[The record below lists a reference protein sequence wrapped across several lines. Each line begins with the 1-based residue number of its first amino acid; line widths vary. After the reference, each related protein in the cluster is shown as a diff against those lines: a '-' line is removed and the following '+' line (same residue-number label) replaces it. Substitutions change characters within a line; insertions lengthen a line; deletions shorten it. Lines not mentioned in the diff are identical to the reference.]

1 MGPRAYPNV
10 SEKRK
15 VSLAPAGNRIC
26 KNLHQR
32 QMADGKKES
41 KCPFTNSIYCKR

>member
-15 VSLAPAGNRIC
+15 KSFAPAGNRIC

-32 QMADGKKES
+32 QTADGKSEN
-41 KCPFTNSIYCKR
+41 NSIYPKR